1 MLVRFT
7 VLICVIA
14 ATVQVPGASQ
24 LSFEVASIRPNNS
37 ENRSSDFSTNAT
49 GRFSAINVTVKSLLI
64 TAYKLQEHQLVGG
77 PPWLGT
83 DRYDIVAKPEDKASA
98 DEVLEMIKTLLAER
112 FKLKLHH
119 ETRELP
125 VYALLVGKNGSKM
138 KASSTGDDNHNAD
151 TRRGVMTGQNLSL
164 EMFVIIL
171 SNQLDRPV
179 VDKTGLAGNF
189 DLQLEWSPEASRPSA
204 EAVGTVPS
212 GPSIFTAIQEQ
223 LRLRLEAT
231 KGPVEVIVIDSVE
244 KPSEN

>member
-1 MLVRFT
+1 MLERLT
-7 VLICVIA
+7 LICVIA
-14 ATVQVPGASQ
+14 AAVQVPGASQ

-49 GRFSAINVTVKSLLI
+49 GRFNATNVTVKSLLI
-64 TAYKLQEHQLVGG
+64 TAYKLQEYQLVGG

-83 DRYDIVAKPEDKASA
+83 DRYDIVAKPEEKASA

-112 FKLKLHH
+112 FKLRLHH

-125 VYALLVGKNGSKM
+125 VYALFVGKNGSKM
-138 KASSTGDDNHNAD
+138 KASSTDGNDNHSSNV
-151 TRRGVMTGQNLSL
+151 RRGMMTGQNLPL

-179 VDKTGLAGNF
+179 VDRTGLAGNF
-189 DLQLEWSPEASRPSA
+189 DLRLEWSPEASRPSA
-204 EAVGTVPS
+204 EGVGTVTS

-223 LRLRLEAT
+223 LGLRLEAT

-244 KPSEN
+244 RPSEN